1 MFYIVYFILGAKV
14 ENNCDIMVHKGQ
26 LFSVRKG
33 KRKTDR
39 NIEGIRSVF

>member
-26 LFSVRKG
+26 LFSLKKA

-39 NIEGIRSVF
+39 NIEGIRSVV